1 MYRYEIIYVYKSPF
15 VKHKMLRV
23 NFNTVVHNYPMK
35 GIQIDHL
42 NSAKSGRDV
51 FHDSYCHSELSP
63 EQLIQKARLMSKN
76 RKYWLKYNCE
86 HFLNELLGKPI
97 ESPQLR
103 AAMFT
108 GIAAV
113 CLFAFARSA

>member
-23 NFNTVVHNYPMK
+23 NSSTVVHNYPIK
-35 GIQIDHL
+35 GIQIEHI
-42 NSAKSGRDV
+42 NSAKGGRDV
-51 FHDSYCHSELSP
+51 FHSSYFHSELSP

-103 AAMFT
+103 AAVFT

-113 CLFAFARSA
+113 CLLAFARSA